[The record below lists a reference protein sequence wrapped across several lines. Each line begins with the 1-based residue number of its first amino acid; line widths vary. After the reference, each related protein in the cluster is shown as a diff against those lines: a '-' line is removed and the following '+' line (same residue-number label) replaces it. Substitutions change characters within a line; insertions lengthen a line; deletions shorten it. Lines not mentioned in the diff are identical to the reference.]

1 LLADWGDAKA
11 RSLARRRVERDLTE
25 ADRARKETQAAL
37 ADLREA
43 WPGAMMAIGIS
54 SDATPPY
61 ADAALAVWNSVGVP
75 KASYEREGRSVETIV
90 SDLRNFE
97 HDVFELLNRVAPD
110 LRRLSAQEALTRISE
125 RLADMRRMSD
135 SSRRLCE
142 AAARRATNRSAL
154 VARLT
159 STAGTLEEACRA
171 TGALDIATL
180 SEAIQ
185 RLRSRHNLESERTT
199 LRHHLNEIAD
209 GHDENALRLEREGVD
224 FDLLPGAIEREAVQQ
239 AQLLKDIA
247 EASAV
252 HHQKERELEALSS
265 GRDAA
270 RAAMQRAEAGAELL
284 SVAEG
289 WADTV
294 RGIASCEACHRTA
307 SRQGAGSDD
316 RAGQQPV
323 RHSDGQCLCW
333 PRHRLW

>member
-1 LLADWGDAKA
+1 
-11 RSLARRRVERDLTE
+11 
-25 ADRARKETQAAL
+25 
-37 ADLREA
+37 
-43 WPGAMMAIGIS
+43 
-54 SDATPPY
+54 
-61 ADAALAVWNSVGVP
+61 
-75 KASYEREGRSVETIV
+75 
-90 SDLRNFE
+90 
-97 HDVFELLNRVAPD
+97 
-110 LRRLSAQEALTRISE
+110 
-125 RLADMRRMSD
+125 MRRMSD

-171 TGALDIATL
+171 TGALDIAAL

-209 GHDENALRLEREGVD
+209 GHGENALRLEREGVD

-289 WADTV
+289 WLIRSAASHLAKRAIELHRAKVQDPMIARASNLFATATANAFV
-294 RGIASCEACHRTA
+294 GLGIDYGDEDQPVLVAQRAGGERVQVAGLSEGTRDQLFLALRFALLERRTSEPMPFIGDDLLTSFDEKRTLA
-307 SRQGAGSDD
+307 TLRLLAGAG
-316 RAGQQPV
+316 AGRQIILFTHH
-323 RHSDGQCLCW
+323 RHVAELAESLTE
-333 PRHRLW
+333 HRVDVIDL